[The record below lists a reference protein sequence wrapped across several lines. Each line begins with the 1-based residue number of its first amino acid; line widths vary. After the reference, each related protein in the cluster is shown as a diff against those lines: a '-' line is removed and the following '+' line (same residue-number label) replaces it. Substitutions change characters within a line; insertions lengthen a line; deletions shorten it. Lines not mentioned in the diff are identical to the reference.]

1 MTLSHVWHSPVIPA
15 LRNLR
20 QESEELKASTG
31 CSGEICCRQGYQ
43 HLDRLTESHGLDN
56 LQMRICLWEVG
67 NETGSRDSEMCQQT
81 PHTEGSAT

>member
-15 LRNLR
+15 LRNQR

-56 LQMRICLWEVG
+56 L
-67 NETGSRDSEMCQQT
+67 
-81 PHTEGSAT
+81 